1 MEHVTEQQLT
11 RQQSPVW
18 RALRA
23 AAPQTIPVLAGYFV
37 LGMGYGIYVQSL
49 GLPVWMPMLMGTVV
63 YGGSLEFVLASLLLS
78 AFSPLSAFLM
88 ALMIQAR
95 HLFYGLAML
104 ERYKGYGLRSFY
116 MIFAMSDET
125 FSITCSAE
133 PPAGVDKGWFMFF
146 ITLLDQFYWVASAGL
161 GAAVGSILPFS
172 TEGVDFVMT
181 AMFTVIFLNQWE
193 KSKQHYS
200 AFIGLAAPLV
210 CLAIFGSGSFLLPS
224 MGCILVLLLA
234 QNAAHGR
241 SRKEKRGGGRMT
253 ALQMGLTIAVCTAA
267 TMITRFLPFVVFSSK
282 DQQPPEVVRYL
293 GRVLPAAIFGMLI
306 VYCLKSV
313 TPFAGSHGIPEA
325 IALLVTVA
333 LHKWKHETLLSVAG
347 GTLCYVLLVQ
357 LVF

>member
-1 MEHVTEQQLT
+1 MEYATGQQLT
-11 RQQSPVW
+11 RRQSTVW

-133 PPAGVDKGWFMFF
+133 PPEGVDRGWFMFF
-146 ITLLDQFYWVASAGL
+146 ITLLDQCYWVFSAGL
-161 GAAVGSILPFS
+161 GAVVGSVPSQRPS
-172 TEGVDFVMT
+172 TRSTTPCPTGARPSAGSSTTPMMRSAST
-181 AMFTVIFLNQWE
+181 A
-193 KSKQHYS
+193 
-200 AFIGLAAPLV
+200 
-210 CLAIFGSGSFLLPS
+210 
-224 MGCILVLLLA
+224 
-234 QNAAHGR
+234 
-241 SRKEKRGGGRMT
+241 GGGR
-253 ALQMGLTIAVCTAA
+253 A
-267 TMITRFLPFVVFSSK
+267 
-282 DQQPPEVVRYL
+282 
-293 GRVLPAAIFGMLI
+293 
-306 VYCLKSV
+306 
-313 TPFAGSHGIPEA
+313 AGSRNTPRRWTA
-325 IALLVTVA
+325 
-333 LHKWKHETLLSVAG
+333 
-347 GTLCYVLLVQ
+347 
-357 LVF
+357 

>member
-1 MEHVTEQQLT
+1 MEYATGQQLT
-11 RQQSPVW
+11 RRQSTVW

-133 PPAGVDKGWFMFF
+133 PPEGVDRGWFMFF
-146 ITLLDQFYWVASAGL
+146 ITLLDQCYWVFSAGL
-161 GAAVGSILPFS
+161 GAVVGSVLPFS

-193 KSKQHYS
+193 KDRQHYS
-200 AFIGLAAPLV
+200 ALIGLAAPLV
-210 CLAIFGSGSFLLPS
+210 CLAVFGSGSFLLPS

-234 QNAAHGR
+234 L
-241 SRKEKRGGGRMT
+241 RKPIEKAEGTEAEKSGEEELFHLCGS
-253 ALQMGLTIAVCTAA
+253 LCT
-267 TMITRFLPFVVFSSK
+267 VN
-282 DQQPPEVVRYL
+282 D
-293 GRVLPAAIFGMLI
+293 VLARD
-306 VYCLKSV
+306 
-313 TPFAGSHGIPEA
+313 
-325 IALLVTVA
+325 VA
-333 LHKWKHETLLSVAG
+333 LHDPQKGDVICFKRCGAYAATEGMAMFLSRELPQVLICKTDGKIEKLRDQMETYLFHVSA
-347 GTLCYVLLVQ
+347 TT
-357 LVF
+357 

>member
-11 RQQSPVW
+11 RRQSTVW

-133 PPAGVDKGWFMFF
+133 PPEGVDRGWFMFF
-146 ITLLDQFYWVASAGL
+146 ITLLDQIYWVASADLQHRGCGL
-161 GAAVGSILPFS
+161 CDDRNVHGDLPQPVGKGP
-172 TEGVDFVMT
+172 
-181 AMFTVIFLNQWE
+181 A
-193 KSKQHYS
+193 
-200 AFIGLAAPLV
+200 
-210 CLAIFGSGSFLLPS
+210 
-224 MGCILVLLLA
+224 
-234 QNAAHGR
+234 
-241 SRKEKRGGGRMT
+241 
-253 ALQMGLTIAVCTAA
+253 ALQRPDRPCRPIGVSGGFWLQQLFAA
-267 TMITRFLPFVVFSSK
+267 LHGMHS
-282 DQQPPEVVRYL
+282 D
-293 GRVLPAAIFGMLI
+293 PAA
-306 VYCLKSV
+306 
-313 TPFAGSHGIPEA
+313 GSA
-325 IALLVTVA
+325 
-333 LHKWKHETLLSVAG
+333 
-347 GTLCYVLLVQ
+347 
-357 LVF
+357 

>member
-11 RQQSPVW
+11 RRQSTVW

-133 PPAGVDKGWFMFF
+133 PPEGVDRGWFMFF
-146 ITLLDQFYWVASAGL
+146 ITLLDQCYWVASAGL
-161 GAAVGSILPFS
+161 GAVVGSVLPFS

-193 KSKQHYS
+193 KDRQHAS
-200 AFIGLAAPLV
+200 AIIGIAAPLV
-210 CLAIFGSGSFLLPS
+210 CLRIFGSGSFLIPS
-224 MGCILVLLLA
+224 MVCILVALLLF
-234 QNAAHGR
+234 R
-241 SRKEKRGGGRMT
+241 RPSRPKKRGGKMSNI
-253 ALQMGLTIAVCTAA
+253 QFILTIAVCAAA
-267 TMITRFLPFVVFSSK
+267 TMLTRFLPFLVFGSRGGK
-282 DQQPPEVVRYL
+282 VPEVVEYL
-293 GRVLPAAIFGMLI
+293 GHVLPAAIFGMLI
-306 VYCLKSV
+306 VYCLKGVSL
-313 TPFAGSHGIPEA
+313 TSGSHGIPEA
-325 IALLVTVA
+325 IAIGVTVA
-333 LHKWKHETLLSVAG
+333 LHKWKHQTLVSIAG